1 MHARTSLLGAIPS
14 IVAKHT
20 TLPALDCL
28 TRQCVKAPTDGD
40 SSHGVCGCQEVLQG
54 LACSDIPRHRPIENS
69 HHPCQS
75 RILQYLRKSGQ
86 GWYIKTFDVNRVKSS
101 KSSNS
106 TAQLLQSNRPRPVTR
121 KNGRPNKILA
131 QHTPLLGRAGR

>member
-1 MHARTSLLGAIPS
+1 VMLLQHLLRGQHVKVRNSLHARTSPLGAIPS

-40 SSHGVCGCQEVLQG
+40 SSHGVCDCQEVLQD
-54 LACSDIPRHRPIENS
+54 LACSDILRRRPIENS

-75 RILQYLRKSGQ
+75 RILQYLRKSGS
-86 GWYIKTFDVNRVKSS
+86 GWYIETLDVKRVKSS
-101 KSSNS
+101 KSSNR
-106 TAQLLQSNRPRPVTR
+106 TASSPIAL
-121 KNGRPNKILA
+121 K
-131 QHTPLLGRAGR
+131 